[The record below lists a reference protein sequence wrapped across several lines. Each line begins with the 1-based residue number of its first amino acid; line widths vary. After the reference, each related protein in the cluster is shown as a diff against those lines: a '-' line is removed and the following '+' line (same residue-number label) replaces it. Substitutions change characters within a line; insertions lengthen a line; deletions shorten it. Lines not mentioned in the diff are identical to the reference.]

1 MKPIR
6 IQFCKVWA
14 SYQPRAA
21 RVAELIKQELGIQP
35 ELVEGDRGEFTV
47 WVGDRMVAKKGW
59 VRFPQDKKV
68 LSAVQQA
75 LTG

>member
-1 MKPIR
+1 MQPIR
-6 IQFCKVWA
+6 IRFCKVWA
-14 SYQPRAA
+14 SYPPRAA
-21 RVAELIKQELGIQP
+21 RVAALIKQELGIQP

-47 WVGDRMVAKKGW
+47 WVGDRMVAQKGW
-59 VRFPQDKKV
+59 VRFPQDKNV